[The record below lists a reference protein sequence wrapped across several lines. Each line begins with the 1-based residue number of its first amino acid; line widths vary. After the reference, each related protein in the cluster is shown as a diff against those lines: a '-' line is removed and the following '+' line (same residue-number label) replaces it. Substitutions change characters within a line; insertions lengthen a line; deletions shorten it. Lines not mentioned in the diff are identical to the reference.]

1 MCICCLFACIG
12 MHIDKPLNI
21 ENIEYEFVSV
31 LILKAFYRIFI
42 IHLRICKWK
51 NELNSAK
58 PVESIMILNFSFFD
72 ILVDCKNE
80 LALSDLC

>member
-12 MHIDKPLNI
+12 MHIDTPLNI
-21 ENIEYEFVSV
+21 ENIEYEFESV
-31 LILKAFYRIFI
+31 LVLKAFYRIFI
-42 IHLRICKWK
+42 IHVSICKWK